1 MSQCPKVDDSNF
13 VIDSAFL
20 IDSLRSPSGL
30 VSLVC
35 LASLGSGFVILDPY
49 TIPMNNEDAFWTPHE
64 SGNVLREE
72 PPAYGATKPV
82 FDLEERTARFGEAVI
97 RFLKTVPHGPLTNRL
112 IDQLVGAATSVGA
125 NYCEADDAVS
135 KKDFKNRIGTCRK
148 ESRESKHFL
157 RMIAAA
163 VPDKR
168 LEARDLWREAH
179 ELNLIFSAIFK
190 NTKTDSK

>member
-1 MSQCPKVDDSNF
+1 MMNDEEDFWSPWPE
-13 VIDSAFL
+13 SA
-20 IDSLRSPSGL
+20 SEGVR
-30 VSLVC
+30 
-35 LASLGSGFVILDPY
+35 
-49 TIPMNNEDAFWTPHE
+49 EDAA
-64 SGNVLREE
+64 S
-72 PPAYGATKPV
+72 YGDKKPV

-97 RFLKTVPHGPLTNRL
+97 RFLKTVSQGPLTNRL
-112 IDQLVGAATSVGA
+112 IDQLVGAGTSVGA

-163 VPDKR
+163 VPEKR

>member
-1 MSQCPKVDDSNF
+1 
-13 VIDSAFL
+13 
-20 IDSLRSPSGL
+20 
-30 VSLVC
+30 
-35 LASLGSGFVILDPY
+35 
-49 TIPMNNEDAFWTPHE
+49 MNNEDAFWTPHE

-135 KKDFKNRIGTCRK
+135 KKDFKNRIGTSRK

-163 VPDKR
+163 VPEKR

-179 ELNLIFSAIFK
+179 ELNLIFSTIFK
-190 NTKTDSK
+190 NTKTDPK

>member
-1 MSQCPKVDDSNF
+1 MKLRMSQCPKVDDSNF

-20 IDSLRSPSGL
+20 FTGLRV

-64 SGNVLREE
+64 SGNVLQED

-82 FDLEERTARFGEAVI
+82 FDLEERTVRFGEVVI

-135 KKDFKNRIGTCRK
+135 KKGLQKPHRHLPQGVTRI
-148 ESRESKHFL
+148 
-157 RMIAAA
+157 
-163 VPDKR
+163 
-168 LEARDLWREAH
+168 EA
-179 ELNLIFSAIFK
+179 FSAH
-190 NTKTDSK
+190 DRRRRA